1 MKGYINRHLAMEKYS
16 EKNSDAVYTNR
27 NGWQDFLV
35 GEQIVF
41 SHRTSEYTDENFP
54 EHLHSHDYCEL
65 LFWERGEVQYLCG
78 DREIAAREGCV
89 VMIPPEKSHTA
100 RLVSSSTYE
109 RFVLYFKP
117 SAFDFCGKRTGLGEF
132 FASERESFAFCLPPH
147 RRDEV
152 RAHLESIEATL
163 RRGSEEAQLLAY
175 AEIGLLLHLLKKE
188 LGSASDEIRLNGEA
202 LSEQVRELR
211 DFLNESY
218 ATIGSVDEVAARFY
232 YSREYVT
239 RLFRRY
245 FNLSPWKY
253 VEQLR
258 VREACARLNA
268 GEKVTEVC
276 YAVGYHSMS
285 AFSAAFH
292 RVMGVS
298 PTQYRRKK

>member
-1 MKGYINRHLAMEKYS
+1 MKSYINRHLVMEKYS
-16 EKNSDAVYTNR
+16 EKNSDSVYTNR

-41 SHRTSEYTDENFP
+41 SHRTSEYTEENFP
-54 EHLHSHDYCEL
+54 EHLHSHEYCEL
-65 LFWERGEVQYLCG
+65 LFWERGDVQYLCG
-78 DREIAAREGCV
+78 DREIASREGCM
-89 VMIPPEKSHTA
+89 VMIPPEKNHTA
-100 RLVSSSTYE
+100 RLVSPTTYE

-117 SAFDFCGKRTGLGEF
+117 SAFDFCGKSTGLGEF
-132 FASERESFAFCLPPH
+132 FASDKESFVFCLRPH

-152 RAHLESIEATL
+152 RTRLENIETTL
-163 RRGSEEAQLLAY
+163 RRGSEDAQLLAY
-175 AEIGLLLHLLKKE
+175 AEIGLLLDLLKKE
-188 LGSASDEIRLNGEA
+188 LCSSDEIRLNGEA
-202 LSEQVRELR
+202 LPEQVRELR
-211 DFLNESY
+211 DFLDASY
-218 ATIGSVDEVAARFY
+218 ATIGSIDEVAAEFY

-258 VREACARLNA
+258 IREACTRLAA